1 LEAELIARCRQGDPQ
16 AIEELVRENQASIY
30 RLCLSVLNDADEAED
45 AVQESLIA
53 ALSALDKYRGDSAFS
68 TWLYT
73 IALNTSRGMLRKRKR
88 RTVLKETLTENPMT
102 DEIDRKTPERSVL
115 EDERSRL
122 LWAAID
128 ELDEKHRLPII
139 LRYFHEMPTEEIAE
153 VLEISVGTVHS
164 RLHNARSRLNGDLQ
178 RIQQGLG
185 GAE

>member
-1 LEAELIARCRQGDPQ
+1 
-16 AIEELVRENQASIY
+16 
-30 RLCLSVLNDADEAED
+30 
-45 AVQESLIA
+45 
-53 ALSALDKYRGDSAFS
+53 
-68 TWLYT
+68 
-73 IALNTSRGMLRKRKR
+73 
-88 RTVLKETLTENPMT
+88 MT

-115 EDERSRL
+115 KDEQSRL

-139 LRYFHEMPTEEIAE
+139 LRYFHEMPTEEIAK

-185 GAE
+185 GTE